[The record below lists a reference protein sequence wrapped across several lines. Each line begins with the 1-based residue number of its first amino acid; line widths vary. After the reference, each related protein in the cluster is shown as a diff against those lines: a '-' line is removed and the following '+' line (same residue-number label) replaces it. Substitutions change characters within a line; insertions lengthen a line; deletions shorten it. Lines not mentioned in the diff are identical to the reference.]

1 MQLIIIFLDSRADLY
16 GFLAG
21 CQDLG
26 LAQAEGDRLE
36 TGGGIEAVTEDIM
49 EDKMELKRYGGK
61 HVRITDDQGNVFTG
75 IAGYGGCEFL
85 ECEYGGDE
93 DGLFI
98 EDCLI
103 YRSQIASIE
112 EIVPHGT
119 AELWTERMVLR
130 RYRVDDAEALYR
142 YFGSDPAMVKY
153 SGWNPYATLEM
164 AEETVQR
171 FIRSYEDEHTY
182 SWVMDFEDVLI
193 GTIGAY
199 DYTPEQIEVGFSV
212 QPDWQGRGYATE
224 ALQKV
229 LEYLTKNE
237 GIPCVTAWCAAEN
250 EGSMRVLEKAGMQLV
265 RCEKNGLAIGDQTYD
280 KLCWEYR
287 QEN

>member
-1 MQLIIIFLDSRADLY
+1 MNLTKFDQKYVRLKDIYGETYIGMAVHHSADYCYHEYAVDEEALQIGDCIIYA
-16 GFLAG
+16 
-21 CQDLG
+21 
-26 LAQAEGDRLE
+26 
-36 TGGGIEAVTEDIM
+36 
-49 EDKMELKRYGGK
+49 
-61 HVRITDDQGNVFTG
+61 
-75 IAGYGGCEFL
+75 
-85 ECEYGGDE
+85 
-93 DGLFI
+93 
-98 EDCLI
+98 
-103 YRSQIASIE
+103 SQIAGIE
-112 EIVPHGT
+112 EVTPHGS

-130 RYRVDDAEALYR
+130 RYRPDDAESLYR

-199 DYTPEQIEVGFSV
+199 DYIPEQIEVGFSV

-250 EGSMRVLEKAGMQLV
+250 EGSRRVLEKAGMQLV

-287 QEN
+287 WEN